1 MKRKKDIPLKDEL
14 PRLVGVQY
22 ATEEEQR
29 NSSSRNEEADPK
41 WKHYPVVDV
50 SGDESKVWFNEE
62 QNYIGTWNVRS
73 MNKGKLIKQ
82 EMATVNINI
91 LGISELKWTGM
102 GEFNSDNHY
111 IDYSGQES
119 LRRNGLA
126 LIVNKSPKC
135 SIECNCKDDRM
146 ISVRL
151 QGKLFNIT
159 AIQVYDP
166 TTNAEEAE
174 LNGSLKTYVTF

>member
-1 MKRKKDIPLKDEL
+1 
-14 PRLVGVQY
+14 
-22 ATEEEQR
+22 
-29 NSSSRNEEADPK
+29 
-41 WKHYPVVDV
+41 
-50 SGDESKVWFNEE
+50 
-62 QNYIGTWNVRS
+62 
-73 MNKGKLIKQ
+73 
-82 EMATVNINI
+82 
-91 LGISELKWTGM
+91 M

-126 LIVNKSPKC
+126 LIVNKSPKW

-146 ISVRL
+146 ISVRF